1 MGRMSIRRMKALK
14 FSTKQASP
22 VSTKRNLKQTSNV
35 KSIYKPIE
43 VIKMKKYSCFEKPYK
58 LGD

>member
-1 MGRMSIRRMKALK
+1 MRRMKAFK
-14 FSTKQASP
+14 FSTKPASP
-22 VSTKRNLKQTSNV
+22 VSTKRNLKQNSDV

-58 LGD
+58 FSD